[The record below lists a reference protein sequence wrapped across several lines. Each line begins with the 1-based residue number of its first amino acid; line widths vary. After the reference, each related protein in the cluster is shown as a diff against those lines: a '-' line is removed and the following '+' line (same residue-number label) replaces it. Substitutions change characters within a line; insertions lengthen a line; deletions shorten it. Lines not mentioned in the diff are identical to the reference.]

1 MIFHLITTIL
11 LLCSACAA
19 AVVRIE
25 VRERTDVLGGKP
37 FGAAGA
43 YERIKGR
50 VHFEVDP
57 KLAPNRIISDID
69 LGPQN
74 KSGRVA
80 FSADFYLL
88 APVDASK
95 SNGTLLFEVSNR
107 GGKGMLGMFNLAT
120 GSRDPK
126 SEAELGDGFLFQHGF
141 TLAWLG
147 WQFDVPKDPDLM
159 RVYAPVAKQG
169 GSPIRGLMRSEYIP
183 EQRTLSFSLGDR
195 TMIPYPVANPN
206 DPALQLTVRD
216 RRDRQ
221 RQTISREAW
230 RFGRDEQGK
239 PAKDRG
245 RVFMAA
251 GFEPGKI
258 YELVY
263 TAQDPV
269 LVGLGP
275 AGVRDFISFLKQ
287 GGLRG
292 RDSASPFKGA
302 PRRFSQALGFGVS
315 QSGRFLRTF
324 LYYGFNQDEQSRRAF
339 DGVMVHVAGAG
350 RGSFN
355 HRFAQP
361 SRDGHPFMNCFYPT
375 DIFPFT
381 DLEQS
386 DPETKLSDGI
396 LSRTTKENVTPKVF
410 YTNSS
415 YEYYG
420 RAASL
425 IHTTLDGMQDASL
438 AKDTRIYL
446 LAGGQHGPATFPPS
460 QQRAQQ
466 MANPNNF
473 RWSMR
478 ALLLALNQWV
488 ANEKEPPASSYPRLA
503 DQNLTPLADLK
514 FPTIPGVRL
523 PERIQTA
530 YRLDF
535 GPNFRSEG
543 IVSLE
548 PPKVGK
554 PFPTLVPQVDSDGNE
569 TAGIRLPEIQ
579 VPLATYAGWNLRAP
593 ELGAA
598 DELLSMVGSFI
609 PFARTKADR
618 LKLRDPRPSIEE
630 RYPNRQDYLERVKA
644 AAQGLAR
651 EGYLLES
658 DIPSVVTGAGD
669 KWNYLLEPRPGRTNK
684 QIRIVPES
692 SVACAACR
700 STGLSP

>member
-1 MIFHLITTIL
+1 MIRLVISVF
-11 LLCSACAA
+11 LLCSTSVAG
-19 AVVRIE
+19 VVRVE
-25 VRERTDVLGGKP
+25 VRERRPLLGGKS
-37 FGAAGA
+37 FQAAGA
-43 YERIKGR
+43 YECIRGR
-50 VHFEVDP
+50 VHFEIDP

-69 LGPQN
+69 LGPKN
-74 KSGRVA
+74 KRGRVE
-80 FSADFYLL
+80 FSSDFYLL

-95 SNGTLLFEVSNR
+95 GNGTLLFEVSNR
-107 GGKGMLGMFNLAT
+107 GGKGMLGMFNLAA
-120 GSRDPK
+120 GSRNPK
-126 SEAELGDGFLFQHGF
+126 SEAELGDGFLFQQGF

-147 WQFDVPKDPDLM
+147 WQFDVPEEPDLM
-159 RVYAPVAKQG
+159 RVYAPVARQG
-169 GSPIRGLMRSEYIP
+169 RNPIRGLVRAEYIP
-183 EQRTLSFSLGDR
+183 EQRTRSFSLGDR
-195 TMIPYPVANPN
+195 TMIPYPVADPN

-216 RRDRQ
+216 RRDGP
-221 RQTISREAW
+221 RQTIPRAAW
-230 RFGRDEQGK
+230 QFGRDDQGK
-239 PAKDRG
+239 AVPDRG
-245 RVFMAA
+245 KVFMAA
-251 GFEPGKI
+251 GFEPGRI

-275 AGVRDFISFLKQ
+275 TGVRDFISFLKR

-292 RDSASPFKGA
+292 RNAAAPFEGT

-324 LYYGFNQDEQSRRAF
+324 LYYGFNEDEQNRRVF

-355 HRFAQP
+355 HRFAQA

-396 LSRTTKENVTPKVF
+396 LSRAMKKNVTPKIF

-425 IHTTLDGMQDASL
+425 IHTTLGGMQDAPL
-438 AKDTRIYL
+438 ARETRIYL
-446 LAGGQHGPATFPPS
+446 LAGSQHGPAAFPPS

-473 RWSMR
+473 RFSMR
-478 ALLLALNQWV
+478 ALLLALNRWV
-488 ANEKEPPASSYPRLA
+488 AKGEEPPPSQYPRLA
-503 DQNLTPLADLK
+503 DRSLTSLSGLK
-514 FPTIPGVRL
+514 FPKIPGVRL
-523 PERIQTA
+523 PEHIQTA

-535 GPNFRSEG
+535 GPNFRSQG

-548 PPKVGK
+548 PPKVGN

-569 TAGIRLPEIQ
+569 VAGIRLPDIQ
-579 VPLATYAGWNLRAP
+579 VPLATYAGWNLRAA

-609 PFARTKADR
+609 PFARTQAER

-630 RYPNRQDYLERVKA
+630 RYPSRQDYLERVKA
-644 AAQGLAR
+644 SAQRLAR

-658 DIPSVVTGAGD
+658 DIPSVVEGAGV
-669 KWNYLLEPRPGRTNK
+669 KWDYVHAPRP
-684 QIRIVPES
+684 
-692 SVACAACR
+692 
-700 STGLSP
+700 

>member
-1 MIFHLITTIL
+1 MILRLLTSL
-11 LLCSACAA
+11 LLFCATSVA
-19 AVVRIE
+19 AVLRIE
-25 VRERTDVLGGKP
+25 VRERTAVLGGRH

-43 YERIKGR
+43 YERIIGR
-50 VHFEVDP
+50 VHFEIDP
-57 KLAPNRIISDID
+57 KLAPNRIISDLD

-74 KSGRVA
+74 KRGHVA

-88 APVDASK
+88 APVDASR

-107 GGKGMLGMFNLAT
+107 GGKGMLGMFNLAA

-126 SEAELGDGFLFQHGF
+126 SDAELGEGFLFQHGF

-159 RVYAPVAKQG
+159 RGYAPVAKQR
-169 GSPIRGLMRSEYIP
+169 SNPIRGLMRAEYIP
-183 EQRTLSFSLGDR
+183 EQKTRSFSLGDR
-195 TMIPYPVANPN
+195 TMIAYPVVNPN
-206 DPALQLTVRD
+206 DPALHLTVRD
-216 RRDRQ
+216 RRDGQ
-221 RQTISREAW
+221 RQTIPREAW
-230 RFGRDEQGK
+230 QFGRDKQGK
-239 PAKDRG
+239 PAPDRG
-245 RVFMAA
+245 SVFMAA
-251 GFEPGKI
+251 GFEPGRI

-275 AGVRDFISFLKQ
+275 AGVRDFISFLKH
-287 GGLRG
+287 GGLHG
-292 RDSASPFKGA
+292 RDAATPFVGA

-324 LYYGFNQDEQSRRAF
+324 LYYGFNQDEQNRRAF

-396 LSRTTKENVTPKVF
+396 LSRSTQENVTPKVF

-425 IHTTLDGMQDASL
+425 IHTTLDGTQDASL
-438 AKDTRIYL
+438 ARDTRIYL
-446 LAGGQHGPATFPPS
+446 LAGGQHGPAAFPPS
-460 QQRAQQ
+460 QQRTQQ
-466 MANPNNF
+466 MPNPNNF

-478 ALLLALNQWV
+478 ALLLALNHWV
-488 ANEKEPPASSYPRLA
+488 AEGKEPPPSRYPRLA

-514 FPTIPGVRL
+514 FPKIPGVRL
-523 PERIQTA
+523 PERSQTA

-535 GPNFRSEG
+535 GPSFRSEG

-548 PPKVGK
+548 PPIVGK
-554 PFPTLVPQVDSDGNE
+554 PFPTMVPQVDSDGNE
-569 TAGIRLPEIQ
+569 AAGIRLPDIQ
-579 VPLATYAGWNLRAP
+579 VPLATYTGWNLRAP

-598 DELLSMVGSFI
+598 DELYSMVGSFI
-609 PFARTKADR
+609 PFARTKAER
-618 LKLRDPRPSIEE
+618 LRQGDSRPSIEE
-630 RYPNRQDYLERVKA
+630 RYKDRQEYLESVKA
-644 AAQGLAR
+644 AAHRLAG

-658 DIPSVVTGAGD
+658 DIPSVLAGAGE
-669 KWNYLLEPRPGRTNK
+669 KWDYLLEHRH
-684 QIRIVPES
+684 
-692 SVACAACR
+692 
-700 STGLSP
+700 

>member
-1 MIFHLITTIL
+1 MIFRLVTSFL
-11 LLCSACAA
+11 LLCSASDA

-25 VRERTDVLGGKP
+25 VQERTAVLGGKS

-43 YERIKGR
+43 YQRIKGR

-74 KSGRVA
+74 SRGRVA
-80 FSADFYLL
+80 FSSDFYML

-126 SEAELGDGFLFQHGF
+126 SEAEFGDGFLFQHGF

-169 GSPIRGLMRSEYIP
+169 SHPIRGLMRAEHIP

-195 TMIPYPVANPN
+195 TMIAYPVVNPN
-206 DPALQLTVRD
+206 DPALHLTVRD
-216 RRDRQ
+216 RRDGQ
-221 RQTISREAW
+221 RQTIPREAW
-230 RFGRDEQGK
+230 QFGRDDQGK
-239 PAKDRG
+239 PAPDRG
-245 RVFMAA
+245 KVFMAA

-275 AGVRDFISFLKQ
+275 AGIRDFISFLKH

-292 RDSASPFKGA
+292 LDAAAPFEGA

-324 LYYGFNQDEQSRRAF
+324 LYYGFNQDEQTRRVF

-386 DPETKLSDGI
+386 DSETKLSEGI

-425 IHTTLDGMQDASL
+425 IHTTLDGTQDAPL

-446 LAGGQHGPATFPPS
+446 MAGGQHGPAAFPPS
-460 QQRAQQ
+460 QQRTQQ
-466 MANPNNF
+466 MPNPNNF

-478 ALLLALNQWV
+478 ALLLALNSWV
-488 ANEKEPPASSYPRLA
+488 ADGKEPPPSRHPRLA
-503 DQNLTPLADLK
+503 DQNLTSLADLK
-514 FPTIPGVRL
+514 FPKIPGVRV

-535 GPNFRSEG
+535 GPGFRSQG

-554 PFPTLVPQVDSDGNE
+554 PFPTMVPQVDSDGNE
-569 TAGIRLPEIQ
+569 AAGIRLPDIQ
-579 VPLATYAGWNLRAP
+579 VPLATYTGWNLRVP

-598 DELLSMVGSFI
+598 DELYSMVGSFI
-609 PFARTKADR
+609 PFARTKAER
-618 LKLRDPRPSIEE
+618 GKQGDPRPSIEE
-630 RYPNRQDYLERVKA
+630 RYPNRQEYLQRVKVA
-644 AAQGLAR
+644 AHRLAR

-658 DIPSVVTGAGD
+658 DIPNVVAGASE
-669 KWNYLLEPRPGRTNK
+669 KWDYLLEPRP
-684 QIRIVPES
+684 
-692 SVACAACR
+692 
-700 STGLSP
+700 

>member
-1 MIFHLITTIL
+1 MILRLLTSLL
-11 LLCSACAA
+11 LLCATSSA

-25 VRERTDVLGGKP
+25 VRERTSVLGGKH
-37 FGAAGA
+37 FGATGA

-50 VHFEVDP
+50 VHFEIDP
-57 KLAPNRIISDID
+57 KLAPNRIISDLD
-69 LGPQN
+69 LGPLN
-74 KSGRVA
+74 KRGRVA

-88 APVDASK
+88 APVDASRR
-95 SNGTLLFEVSNR
+95 NGTLLFEVSNR
-107 GGKGMLGMFNLAT
+107 GGKGMLGMFNLAA

-126 SEAELGDGFLFQHGF
+126 SEAELGDGFLFHHGF

-147 WQFDVPKDPDLM
+147 WQFDVPKEPDLM

-169 GSPIRGLMRSEYIP
+169 RNPIRGLMRAEYIP
-183 EQRTLSFSLGDR
+183 EQRIHSFSLGDR
-195 TMIPYPVANPN
+195 TMIAYPVVNPN

-216 RRDRQ
+216 RRDGL
-221 RQTISREAW
+221 RQTIPREAW
-230 RFGRDEQGK
+230 QFGRDQQGK
-239 PAKDRG
+239 PAPDRG
-245 RVFMAA
+245 KVFMAA
-251 GFEPGKI
+251 GFEPGRI

-292 RDSASPFKGA
+292 RDPATPFEGV
-302 PRRFSQALGFGVS
+302 PRRFSQALGFGIS

-324 LYYGFNQDEQSRRAF
+324 LYYGFNQDEQNRPAF

-386 DPETKLSDGI
+386 DPETDLSDGI
-396 LSRTTKENVTPKVF
+396 LSRAVKENVTPKIF

-425 IHTTLDGMQDASL
+425 IHTTLDGTQDAPP

-446 LAGGQHGPATFPPS
+446 FAGGQHGPATFPPA
-460 QQRAQQ
+460 QQRTQQ
-466 MANPNNF
+466 MPNPNNF
-473 RWSMR
+473 RWSIR
-478 ALLLALNQWV
+478 ALLLALNSWV
-488 ANEKEPPASSYPRLA
+488 ADGKEPPPSRYPRLA
-503 DQNLTPLADLK
+503 DQNLTSLPDLK
-514 FPTIPGVRL
+514 FPKIPGVRL
-523 PERIQTA
+523 PERSQTA

-535 GPNFRSEG
+535 GPSFRSQG

-579 VPLATYAGWNLRAP
+579 VPLATYTGWNLRAP

-598 DELLSMVGSFI
+598 DELLSMIGSFL
-609 PFARTKADR
+609 PFTRTKAER
-618 LKLRDPRPSIEE
+618 VKQGDPRPSIEE
-630 RYPNRQDYLERVKA
+630 RYPNRQGYLESVKA
-644 AAQGLAR
+644 AAHRLAG

-658 DIPSVVTGAGD
+658 DIPSVLAGAGE
-669 KWNYLLEPRPGRTNK
+669 KWDYLLEPRP
-684 QIRIVPES
+684 
-692 SVACAACR
+692 
-700 STGLSP
+700 

>member
-1 MIFHLITTIL
+1 MILRLLTSLL
-11 LLCSACAA
+11 LLCATSPA

-25 VRERTDVLGGKP
+25 VRERTSVLGGKS
-37 FGAAGA
+37 FGATGA

-57 KLAPNRIISDID
+57 KLAPNRIISDLD
-69 LGPQN
+69 LGPLN
-74 KSGRVA
+74 KRGRVA

-88 APVDASK
+88 APVDASR

-107 GGKGMLGMFNLAT
+107 GGKGMLGMFNLAA

-126 SEAELGDGFLFQHGF
+126 SEAEFGDGFLFQQGF

-147 WQFDVPKDPDLM
+147 WQFDVPKEPDLM

-169 GSPIRGLMRSEYIP
+169 RNPIRGLMRAEYIP
-183 EQRTLSFSLGDR
+183 EQRTRSFSLGDR
-195 TMIPYPVANPN
+195 TMIAYPVVNPN

-216 RRDRQ
+216 RRDGL
-221 RQTISREAW
+221 RQTIPREAW
-230 RFGRDEQGK
+230 QFGRDQQGK
-239 PAKDRG
+239 PAPDRG
-245 RVFMAA
+245 KVFMAA
-251 GFEPGKI
+251 GFEPGRI

-287 GGLRG
+287 GGLSG
-292 RDSASPFKGA
+292 RDAATPFEGV
-302 PRRFSQALGFGVS
+302 PRRFSRALGFGVS

-324 LYYGFNQDEQSRRAF
+324 LYYGFNQDEQNQRAF

-396 LSRTTKENVTPKVF
+396 LSRSTQKNVTPKIF

-425 IHTTLDGMQDASL
+425 IHTTLDGTQDAPP

-446 LAGGQHGPATFPPS
+446 FAGGQHGPAAFPPS

-488 ANEKEPPASSYPRLA
+488 ADGKEPPPSRYPRLA
-503 DQNLTPLADLK
+503 DQNLTPLTELK
-514 FPTIPGVRL
+514 FPKIPGVRL

-535 GPNFRSEG
+535 GPSFRSQG

-579 VPLATYAGWNLRAP
+579 VPLATYTGWNLRAP

-609 PFARTKADR
+609 PFTRTKAER
-618 LKLRDPRPSIEE
+618 LKQGDPRPSIEE
-630 RYPNRQDYLERVKA
+630 RYPNRREYLEGVKA
-644 AAQGLAR
+644 AAHRLAG

-658 DIPSVVTGAGD
+658 DIPSVLAGAGE
-669 KWNYLLEPRPGRTNK
+669 KWDYLLEPRP
-684 QIRIVPES
+684 
-692 SVACAACR
+692 
-700 STGLSP
+700 